1 MLTKIYF
8 TFAQKP
14 AYNHGNEAPG
24 KEKFIEKLIRPLVCF
39 SAGNPIIKT
48 FL

>member
-14 AYNHGNEAPG
+14 AYTRENEVPG
-24 KEKFIEKLIRPLVCF
+24 KEKFIEKLTRLLVCF
-39 SAGNPIIKT
+39 SSEKSDY
-48 FL
+48 

>member
-14 AYNHGNEAPG
+14 AYTLENEVPG
-24 KEKFIEKLIRPLVCF
+24 KENSLK
-39 SAGNPIIKT
+39 S
-48 FL
+48 